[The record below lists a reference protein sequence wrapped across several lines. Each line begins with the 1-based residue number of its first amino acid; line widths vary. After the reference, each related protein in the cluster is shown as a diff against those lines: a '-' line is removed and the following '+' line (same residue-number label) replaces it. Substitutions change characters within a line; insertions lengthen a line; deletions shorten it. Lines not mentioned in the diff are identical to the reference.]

1 MENLGLLL
9 LLVAAFLFVFDDE
22 TKKFF
27 GNDTKRKSE
36 VHEAEPDEKE
46 SGNPQKKEK

>member
-1 MENLGLLL
+1 MEHLGLLL

-27 GNDTKRKSE
+27 GNDKKGTSE
-36 VHEAEPDEKE
+36 VHETEPEETK
-46 SGNPQKKEK
+46 SGKPKKTER